1 MYYEIE
7 LKVWLRSINCILI
20 IIIMYSKTYREN
32 IKLQYICF
40 AETILCEKNHL
51 CHPNLL
57 KVCAKQ

>member
-1 MYYEIE
+1 
-7 LKVWLRSINCILI
+7 
-20 IIIMYSKTYREN
+20 MYSKTYREN

-51 CHPNLL
+51 CHPDLL